1 MSTRVFLRCDGGTLI
16 GMGHVMRC
24 LALGHMLREHFTV
37 QFLIQE
43 TDPTV
48 YSWINSEG
56 FSYTILERATDEST
70 DINQILHALKRESR
84 EHDTVVLDGYQFK
97 TLHQQTLK
105 DHGFAV
111 VAIDDLHAW
120 PHVANAIINHAPNIK
135 SHVYDAAKGTRLL
148 LGLDYVLLRPEFI
161 DVSRIERS
169 IQTPT
174 RFLLSMGAADEH
186 NCSLFFA
193 RLLIKKY
200 PEALVHILV
209 SSLNPHFAQLTAF
222 IAEHTTRAVL
232 HHNLGTE
239 PLLQLLLQTDVV
251 ICPAST
257 ISLETCAAGCTL
269 ITGFTAPNQLGILSG
284 LEQTRS
290 AFSLGS
296 FQSLTEEHASARIDA
311 WLTHPQARRDQ
322 LLNQRRLI
330 DGRSGLRLSYI
341 FMELARNIT
350 VRPATMA
357 DAQLYFDW
365 ANDAAVRANSFQS
378 DTIQWQDH
386 TSWFERTLAS
396 ANTMLLLY
404 SIGSAAVAQIRLKLE
419 LNKAI
424 ISYSVDA
431 RFRGQGLG
439 TWILEHI
446 ALRVAADKPQLNYIE
461 GWVKKTNASS
471 MRAFVASGYSNAE
484 ETEDSI
490 LFRRKL
496 TRH

>member
-1 MSTRVFLRCDGGTLI
+1 MRTRVFLRCDGGTHI

-24 LALGHMLREHFTV
+24 LALGSMLREHFTI

-43 TDPTV
+43 TDPAV
-48 YSWINSEG
+48 YSWITSEG
-56 FSYTILERATDEST
+56 FGYTVLERAADET
-70 DINQILHALKRESR
+70 ADITQILHALKQEGREN
-84 EHDTVVLDGYQFK
+84 DTVVLDGYHFR

-105 DHGFAV
+105 DHGFVV

-120 PHVANAIINHAPNIK
+120 PHVANAIINHAPSIMPQAYT
-135 SHVYDAAKGTRLL
+135 VAEGTRLL
-148 LGLDYVLLRPEFI
+148 LGLDYVLLRPEFMAA
-161 DVSRIERS
+161 SRIERS
-169 IQTPT
+169 IQAPT
-174 RFLLSMGAADEH
+174 SFLISMGAADEH

-193 RLLIKKY
+193 RLLIKNY
-200 PEALVHILV
+200 PDAVVHILV
-209 SSLNPHFAQLTAF
+209 SSLNPHYAELTAF
-222 IAEHTTRAVL
+222 IAEHTTRAVI

-239 PLLQLLLQTDVV
+239 TLVGLLLQTDVV

-257 ISLETCAAGCTL
+257 ISLETCAAGSTL

-290 AFSLGS
+290 AFSVGS
-296 FQSLTEEHASARIDA
+296 FQSLTEEHALARIDA
-311 WLTHPQARRDQ
+311 WLKHPQARQEQ
-322 LLNQRRLI
+322 LHNQRRLI
-330 DGRSGLRLSYI
+330 DGRSGLRLSCV
-341 FMELARNIT
+341 FMELARNVS
-350 VRPATMA
+350 VRHATMA
-357 DAQLYFDW
+357 DAQLYFHW

-378 DTIQWQDH
+378 ETIQWQDH
-386 TSWFERTLAS
+386 ASWFERTLAS
-396 ANTMLLLY
+396 ADNMLLLY

-424 ISYSVDA
+424 ISYSVDV

-446 ALRVAADKPQLNYIE
+446 ALRVAADKPQLNCIE

-471 MRAFVASGYSNAE
+471 VRAFIASGYTNAD

-496 TRH
+496 TAH